1 MTLDTLACD
10 SAQIAALQQ
19 NPAYN
24 YNRELMVREET
35 LWEWLKMQIAEWW
48 NSLLYGGG
56 VSGAMRDMILVIIGI
71 CVVGLIGWFLYKY
84 RPELF
89 MRKRLIH
96 NEEDEEEETIY
107 GIDFDAE
114 ISRALRS
121 GNYRQAVRYH
131 YLKTLRHLSDTGKI
145 DWQPSKTPSQYVYEV
160 RQTAFQTLTQHFLRV
175 RYGNFKATAE
185 LCEEVQ
191 RLAEE
196 TRRFSGNST
205 AAQKGGWQ

>member
-10 SAQIAALQQ
+10 SAQIVALQQ

-24 YNRELMVREET
+24 YNRELMAREET

-48 NSLLYGGG
+48 HSLMYDGG
-56 VSGAMRDMILVIIGI
+56 VSGALRDMILVIIGV

-96 NEEDEEEETIY
+96 NDEDEEEETIY
-107 GIDFDAE
+107 GIDFDRE
-114 ISRALRS
+114 ISRAAES
-121 GNYRQAVRYH
+121 GNYRQAVRYL

-145 DWQPSKTPSQYVYEV
+145 DWQPSKTPTQYLREAPSE
-160 RQTAFQTLTQHFLRV
+160 AFRTLTSHFLRV
-175 RYGNFKATAE
+175 RYGNFTATRQ
-185 LCEEVQ
+185 LFEEVRQ
-191 RLAEE
+191 LCQE
-196 TRRFSGNST
+196 
-205 AAQKGGWQ
+205 GGWQ